1 MFPESACGGRREE
14 NEKIFPLGEIGYFGW
29 VAAGW
34 LDGLRSGDIRGR
46 TGGEDCGMDGV
57 KSVIIKDIDG
67 RILFHIKDTKS
78 GADAKVAGDIS
89 PYVSILVIANDRSR
103 IRLNEAT
110 AKRGNK

>member
-1 MFPESACGGRREE
+1 MRCG
-14 NEKIFPLGEIGYFGW
+14 NEKVFSVDEVGHFGW

-34 LDGLRSGDIRGR
+34 LDGSGISDIRSLPAC
-46 TGGEDCGMDGV
+46 EDCGVDSV

-78 GADAKVAGDIS
+78 GADAKVASDIS

-103 IRLNEAT
+103 IRLNEPT
-110 AKRGNK
+110 AKRDNK

>member
-1 MFPESACGGRREE
+1 MPDC
-14 NEKIFPLGEIGYFGW
+14 
-29 VAAGW
+29 
-34 LDGLRSGDIRGR
+34 
-46 TGGEDCGMDGV
+46 EDCGVDGV

-67 RILFHIKDTKS
+67 RILFHIKETKS
-78 GADAKVAGDIS
+78 GAAAKVASDIS